1 MHQYYREANIR
12 ANLCTGNTASIA
24 NRGIPLACGGGSPR
38 RAFIIHFGISTEQF
52 FFGKWITFWHFPS
65 YTETG
70 ENQLSEDV
78 IVVSTPYLPGHKITK
93 TLGFTWGL
101 IVRSRGLG
109 RNITAGLRSLAGGEI
124 HEYTQLLNQSREEA
138 LARLREHAKALGAN
152 AVIGVAFDSSETGG
166 VMTEVLAYGTAVVV
180 EPETAAASPVRLG

>member
-1 MHQYYREANIR
+1 M
-12 ANLCTGNTASIA
+12 T
-24 NRGIPLACGGGSPR
+24 
-38 RAFIIHFGISTEQF
+38 
-52 FFGKWITFWHFPS
+52 
-65 YTETG
+65 
-70 ENQLSEDV
+70 SEI

-109 RNITAGLRSLAGGEI
+109 RNVTAFLRSLAGGEI

-138 LARLREHAKALGAN
+138 LVRLKEHAQSLGAN

-166 VMTEVLAYGTAVVV
+166 AMTEVLAYGTAVVV
-180 EPETAAASPVRLG
+180 EKETVPSEPVRLA